1 LKPPQ
6 SFTLIGKP
14 LPAKNLQAIVR
25 ATAVYGLDVRVPDM
39 LYAVIERSPVINGR
53 VARVDETATR
63 AVEGV
68 THVVKLRGN
77 TFPTLAY
84 VRDGVAVVARSTW
97 AAMQGRAQLKVDWNE
112 SWADTKAR
120 NGALASSSTLA
131 QDFNRALAGEAVPTG
146 PDVIHPAVTAVRQGT
161 ADSMADAFKRA
172 TKTLDLVYDVPLQA
186 HVPMEPM
193 NAVAHWTPTRC
204 EVWAPCHAQTQLH
217 NVLRELTGLPG
228 ESVIIHTP
236 LLGGSFGRCL
246 DADYAI
252 EAMMLSREINRPVQ
266 VVWTRQDDIRFGLYA
281 PPSRHTCACG
291 LGCAW
296 PHSGTGPCFRCA
308 VGTQTARTQL
318 IAADGLDATAAIDAV
333 KFPYATD
340 NLHVSHRLVEQ
351 AIRVFWW
358 RRGYTP
364 NHTFVNECLLDEC
377 AHAVGIDALQY
388 RLGLLAPAQELKF
401 RNEGDHE
408 VIDTGRLAHVLRL
421 AGQAAGWGTDLPKD
435 VGRGLAATVTDSYV
449 AQVIEVEVTGGGLKV
464 RRVVSVVDCGRV
476 INPQLVS
483 AQVES
488 ST

>member
-1 LKPPQ
+1 MTMQPASPARRTVLRLAATAAVSLTLGFRLDRAAAESNNASTPFQPNALLRIDTTGAVTVLISKTEMGQGTETGIAMIVADELDADWAQVSVQTVRPDSKRFMVTGGSYSTAGAWASGRRAAAAAREMLQQAGAQALGVDMAACHTERHAVVHGATGRRKAYGELVSQAAALKVPAAPTLKPPQ

-131 QDFNRALAGEAVPTG
+131 QDFNRALAGEAVPAG

-193 NAVAHWTPTRC
+193 NGGALDTNALRGVGAM
-204 EVWAPCHAQTQLH
+204 PC
-217 NVLRELTGLPG
+217 
-228 ESVIIHTP
+228 
-236 LLGGSFGRCL
+236 
-246 DADYAI
+246 AD
-252 EAMMLSREINRPVQ
+252 
-266 VVWTRQDDIRFGLYA
+266 T
-281 PPSRHTCACG
+281 
-291 LGCAW
+291 
-296 PHSGTGPCFRCA
+296 
-308 VGTQTARTQL
+308 
-318 IAADGLDATAAIDAV
+318 
-333 KFPYATD
+333 
-340 NLHVSHRLVEQ
+340 
-351 AIRVFWW
+351 
-358 RRGYTP
+358 
-364 NHTFVNECLLDEC
+364 
-377 AHAVGIDALQY
+377 
-388 RLGLLAPAQELKF
+388 
-401 RNEGDHE
+401 
-408 VIDTGRLAHVLRL
+408 
-421 AGQAAGWGTDLPKD
+421 
-435 VGRGLAATVTDSYV
+435 V
-449 AQVIEVEVTGGGLKV
+449 AQRT
-464 RRVVSVVDCGRV
+464 
-476 INPQLVS
+476 
-483 AQVES
+483 A
-488 ST
+488 